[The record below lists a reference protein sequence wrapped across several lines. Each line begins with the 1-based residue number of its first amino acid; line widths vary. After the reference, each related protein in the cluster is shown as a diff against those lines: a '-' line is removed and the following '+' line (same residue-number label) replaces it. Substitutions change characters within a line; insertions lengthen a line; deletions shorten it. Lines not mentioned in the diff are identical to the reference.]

1 MLQPGRL
8 SGGGRGMS
16 EGNPMLQGVCGYKTK
31 TGLPHSLTEGLVVRQ
46 KIGGIV
52 ILVLD
57 VDEKASWVNKVL
69 WVNALSAVL
78 TRRARDSAWA
88 GASAQVTQVT
98 QAEAGAGVP

>member
-1 MLQPGRL
+1 
-8 SGGGRGMS
+8 MS

-88 GASAQVTQVT
+88 GASAGFLLCAPCSACPVHPCSSPR
-98 QAEAGAGVP
+98 GPHGLL